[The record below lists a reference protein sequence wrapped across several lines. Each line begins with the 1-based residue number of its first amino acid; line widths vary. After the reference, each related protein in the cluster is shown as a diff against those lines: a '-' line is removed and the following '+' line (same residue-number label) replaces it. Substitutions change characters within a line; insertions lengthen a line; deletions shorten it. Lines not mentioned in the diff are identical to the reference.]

1 MPSLLLP
8 LGVLLTTFWVSRGFL
23 ALLRRTGL
31 NALQRLLLAHAASIV
46 LLAAFLI
53 YIKVNAIFSPI
64 PYVPAQIAWLSFDWL
79 REKYASPQPVTSRSR
94 RRNSRKL
101 PQIVIPEWVVLAAL
115 GAVTITHVTLGWLTY
130 RYDVATYDNILIGDP
145 LQNVIYAV
153 GNPEMV
159 RDSDTAPWVHA
170 QGAPHSAQ
178 WLYTN
183 PFMVV
188 SFTPEQTAKNIV
200 CSNVDKISHG
210 ACGPT
215 LRVNIGDYQT
225 AVFHKLGFPT
235 SYLTTDSGKRI
246 YSYPEIGHDFVLE
259 QFSVRTIRVYAT
271 NGDELG
277 WWWRF
282 FLWLLP

>member
-46 LLAAFLI
+46 LLSAFLI
-53 YIKVNAIFSPI
+53 YVKVNAIFSPF
-64 PYVPAQIAWLSFDWL
+64 PYIPAQIAWLCFDWL
-79 REKYASPQPVTSRSR
+79 REKYASPPPASARSR
-94 RRNSRKL
+94 RRNSRKM
-101 PQIVIPEWVVLAAL
+101 PQVVIPEWLVLAAL
-115 GAVTITHVTLGWLTY
+115 GVVTITHVTLGWLTY
-130 RYDVATYDNILIGDP
+130 RYDVVTYDNVMIGDP

-159 RDSDTAPWVHA
+159 RDSDNASWTHA
-170 QGAPHSAQ
+170 QGAPRGAQ

-183 PFMVV
+183 PFMVIG
-188 SFTPEQTAKNIV
+188 FTPELTAKNIV
-200 CSNVDKISHG
+200 CSNVDKVSRG

-215 LRVNIGDYQT
+215 LKVNIGDYQT
-225 AVFHKLGFPT
+225 TVFQKLGFPT
-235 SYLTTDSGKRI
+235 NYVTTDSGKRI
-246 YSYPEIGHDFVLE
+246 FSYPEIGHDFVLE
-259 QFSVRTIRVYAT
+259 QFSVRTMRVYAT